1 MVWDTLGLV
10 SQAVIV
16 SAIPAGSM
24 LIGSMLVFWLTRV
37 NSTFQACMQNFSGG
51 IIIAAV
57 GGELFPL
64 IIDGPGKTIPSE
76 RELGL
81 ESVGLIIGFLC
92 ASATLFGADLMCSG
106 GVEEIVDPKEKAI
119 AGKDD
124 SKDKGETVPL
134 SAIQSSGSANEMN
147 AESGSASSDKLV
159 AVPTWAQY
167 APRARTQLLDI
178 QVELAKMQEH
188 LTRADIKRFNFDK
201 HTHQLGHK
209 LDNMRIMLT
218 GEDMCIQP
226 GVAKMLAAGLQQMQ
240 NTTRGMQDQ
249 AKEDMSS
256 SLDELESQLENLHR
270 IYEVWRAPHVLR
282 RWSFVEEP
290 PADAVLPNVIPWS
303 ATVAVGVDTFVDGFL
318 IGLAYVAKPQAGF
331 TMAGATTIEMTFLGL
346 TFTAQLRSL
355 SRQWHKTGAIVFT
368 IPFLMPLGA
377 LCGAALASVVE
388 AQPAVFL
395 GFIAFCTVALLFL
408 VTQELLVEARENSKR
423 WWPHLWFFGG
433 VLIPLLV
440 SRHTEERDH

>member
-1 MVWDTLGLV
+1 MGHVA
-10 SQAVIV
+10 QAVIV
-16 SAIPAGSM
+16 SAIPAGTM
-24 LIGSMLVFWLTRV
+24 LIGSMLVFWLSRV

-64 IIDGPGKTIPSE
+64 IIDGPGKTIPTE

-81 ESVGLIIGFLC
+81 ESVGLIVGFFC
-92 ASATLFGADLMCSG
+92 ASVALFGADLMCSG
-106 GVEEIVDPKEKAI
+106 GEESVVDPKEKKPAELEE
-119 AGKDD
+119 A
-124 SKDKGETVPL
+124 KDKGEIVPL
-134 SAIQSSGSANEMN
+134 STIQSSDA
-147 AESGSASSDKLV
+147 SASGEAETRRSGEENVGKLT
-159 AVPTWAQY
+159 PTWSQY

-188 LTRADIKRFNFDK
+188 LTRDDIKRFNFDK

-209 LDNMRIMLT
+209 IDGMRLMLT

-226 GVAKMLAAGLQQMQ
+226 GVAKMLSAGLQLMQ
-240 NTTRGMQDQ
+240 NTTKNMQDQ
-249 AKEDMSS
+249 SKEDMAE
-256 SLDELESQLENLHR
+256 SLDELELQLDNLHR

-303 ATVAVGVDTFVDGFL
+303 ATIAVAVDTFVDGFL

-355 SRQWHKTGAIVFT
+355 SRQWHKTAAIVFSM
-368 IPFLMPLGA
+368 PLLMPLGA
-377 LCGAALASVVE
+377 LCGSLLASAVE

-408 VTQELLVEARENSKR
+408 VTQELLVEARENTKR

-440 SRHTEERDH
+440 SRHTEEREH